1 MAKTEQIPVFILCG
15 GLGTRIKEETEFKPK
30 PMVPI
35 GNHPILWHVMHLYR
49 RHGFRKFVLCTGFK
63 SEVIKDY
70 FLNYA
75 SLNSDFT
82 VDLKTN
88 YLTVHSIDHGEDWE
102 VTVAYTGDITMTG
115 GRIAI
120 AAEKYMGQAEH
131 AAVTYG
137 DGLTNANLK
146 QEFEFHLS
154 HGKIG
159 TVLGV
164 NPPSRFGEILLE
176 GNEVVNVLEKPEF
189 KENWINGG
197 FFFFKREFFPQYLTK
212 DENCILERIPLSKLS
227 QEGQLNLYKHSG
239 FWACMDTQRDRD
251 YLNQLW
257 SSGQAPWTVPIDLI
271 PINEKQRERLYEKNV

>member
-1 MAKTEQIPVFILCG
+1 MIKIEQIPVFILCG

-35 GNHPILWHVMHLYR
+35 GNHPVLWHIMHLYR

-88 YLTVHSIDHGEDWE
+88 HLTVHSIDHGEDWE
-102 VTVAYTGDITMTG
+102 VTVAYTGDKTMTG

-120 AAEKYMGQAEH
+120 AAEKYLRDSKY

-137 DGLTNANLK
+137 DGLSNANLR
-146 QEFEFHLS
+146 QELEFHLS
-154 HGKIG
+154 HGKMG
-159 TVLGV
+159 TLLGV
-164 NPPSRFGEILLE
+164 NPPSRFGEILLQ
-176 GNEVVNVLEKPEF
+176 GNEVVEFSEKPEF

-197 FFFFKREFFPQYLTK
+197 FFFFNQEFFSRYLSK
-212 DENCILERIPLSKLS
+212 DEDCVLERTPLVQLA
-227 QEGQLNLYKHSG
+227 QDGQLNLYKHTG

-257 SSGQAPWTVPIDLI
+257 TTGQAPWALPVDTISL
-271 PINEKQRERLYEKNV
+271 NEIKREIQHAKNI

>member
-1 MAKTEQIPVFILCG
+1 MITSQEVPVFILCG
-15 GLGTRIKEETEFKPK
+15 GLGTRIKEETELKPK

-35 GNHPILWHVMHLYR
+35 GKYPILWHIMHSYR
-49 RHGFRKFVLCTGFK
+49 KHGFRKFILCTGFK

-88 YLTVHSIDHGEDWE
+88 HLTVHSIDHEEDWE
-102 VTVAYTGDITMTG
+102 VTVAYTGDKTMTG

-120 AAEKYMGQAEH
+120 AAEKYLGESTH

-146 QEFEFHLS
+146 HELLFHLD
-154 HGKIG
+154 HKKIG

-164 NPPSRFGEILLE
+164 NPPSRFGEILLR
-176 GNEVVNVLEKPEF
+176 GDEVIEFSEKPEF
-189 KENWINGG
+189 KEKWINGG
-197 FFFFKREFFPQYLTK
+197 FFFFHRDFFSRYLSK
-212 DENCILERIPLSKLS
+212 EENCILEGIPLVELAKN
-227 QEGQLNLYKHSG
+227 GQLNLFKHSG

-257 SSGQAPWTVPIDLI
+257 NSGQAPWALPFESISLQHRSKESWHA
-271 PINEKQRERLYEKNV
+271 P